1 MGLLHRKPKIGI
13 EEFCRQFYDSE
24 IFYPIVGGRDVWS
37 SFLATVLNSVA
48 ESDRSFSAIDPA
60 VFEQEM
66 IALRIEL
73 FGLAWMHHWREE
85 RLLLPEIAFTKHY
98 LELNGKPE
106 IWHAM
111 LDYNRAIARSQD
123 EMPQGPSRFT
133 MQEAY
138 LTFRNRLRSEFLA
151 KSMKA
156 RVDPEYAARA
166 ANRISTDATWSD
178 SSGIKM
184 LAATLIQR
192 LGCQLKPEG
201 CLRLEAVI
209 FGLYAGARKS
219 IKVASPRIML
229 PPVA

>member
-1 MGLLHRKPKIGI
+1 MGLLRRKPRISI
-13 EEFCRQFYDSE
+13 EEFCQQFYDSE
-24 IFYPIVGGRDVWS
+24 IFHPIIGGRDVWS
-37 SFLATVLNSVA
+37 GFLATVLNSVA
-48 ESDRSFSAIDPA
+48 EADRSFSAIDPA
-60 VFEQEM
+60 VLEQEM
-66 IALRIEL
+66 TALRIEL

-85 RLLLPEIAFTKHY
+85 RLLLPEIAFTKRY

-111 LDYNRAIARSQD
+111 LDYNRTIARSQD
-123 EMPQGPSRFT
+123 EMPRSSSRFT
-133 MQEAY
+133 IQEAY
-138 LTFRNRLRSEFLA
+138 ITFRNRLRSEFLA

-178 SSGIKM
+178 SPGIEM

-201 CLRLEAVI
+201 CLRLEAII
-209 FGLYAGARKS
+209 FGLYKGARKS
-219 IKVASPRIML
+219 IKAASPQVML
-229 PPVA
+229 PTIA